1 MVDSPMLGKTPK
13 ISFPKAAEETD
24 ASLGTAFGRRLCAS
38 GMSSEIEK
46 AQTAKPDDDNIFAKI
61 VRKEIPTKFIYEDD
75 ECVAFHDVSPQ
86 APTHFLV
93 LPKKPIQKLDTATDA
108 DTELLGHLLLVAK
121 KVAAEQKLDRG
132 YRVVINNGPHG
143 GQSVYHLHVHVL
155 GGKQLGWPPC

>member
-1 MVDSPMLGKTPK
+1 MLPVDSSQWTMSIGVNNGCQSGLTPL
-13 ISFPKAAEETD
+13 IRSVF
-24 ASLGTAFGRRLCAS
+24 SYRLCLR
-38 GMSSEIEK
+38 GMASEIEK
-46 AQTAKPDDDNIFAKI
+46 AQTAKPDEDNIFAKI
-61 VRKEIPTKFIYEDD
+61 VRKEVPAKFIYEDD

-93 LPKKPIQKLDTATDA
+93 LPKKSIQKLDAATDKDDKA
-108 DTELLGHLLLVAK
+108 RSKLLAK
-121 KVAAEQKLDRG
+121 RVAAEQKLDKG